1 MLETL
6 TGVLGAWDLMS
17 ALSNAGTLVKA
28 IGGAVLGVLGVIA
41 VLTAVLN
48 TVSKLTSE
56 QSNKRWGRITS
67 LFVLGGLML
76 AGGLTLFIS
85 IAQGAKTTVD
95 GLGNGLILL
104 QLSTFGF

>member
-28 IGGAVLGVLGVIA
+28 IGGAVLGVLGVI
-41 VLTAVLN
+41 AVLN